1 MVHDGARI
9 KDALNVLIRMF
20 QLRADSVDK
29 NDPTEQWLDEMYQSK
44 FLSFTQYCLKQIDKV
59 LCRCLLV
66 YVSQTTI

>member
-20 QLRADSVDK
+20 ELRADSVDK

-44 FLSFTQYCLKQIDKV
+44 LLSIT
-59 LCRCLLV
+59 RN
-66 YVSQTTI
+66 